1 MPLLVITSE
10 RFREHTPPPGHPE
23 CPGRQDVM
31 DAVAAQWRAAGGSA
45 EAPAPAGDD
54 AIRRVHSAAFVDTL
68 ASAAG
73 RAVMLDPDTFTSAES
88 WDISRLAAGAA
99 IGAVDAVLD
108 ARVGRAAALVRPP
121 GHHSNREQARGFCLV
136 NNAAVAAA
144 HALAR
149 GCARVA
155 IVDVDVH
162 HGNGTQEIFESDPRL
177 LYVSTH
183 QWPFYPGSGAADEVG
198 IGDGRGFTV
207 NIPIERGATDADYQ
221 LVVDEIVVPVTQR
234 FQPDLVVLSAGFDAH
249 EEDPLGGMRMSAPG
263 FGRLTGTLCKAADA
277 CAGGRIVLVTEG
289 GYHLRA
295 LAASLAASLV
305 AMDGQLPDVSPRP
318 DVPPP
323 DTRRGAEAVR
333 RVRAAQAP
341 YWGGL

>member
-1 MPLLVITSE
+1 MPVLVLTSE

-23 CPGRQDVM
+23 GPERQDVM
-31 DAVAAQWRAAGGSA
+31 DAVAAQWRAAGGTV
-45 EAPAPAGDD
+45 EAPAAAGDD
-54 AIRRVHSAAFVDTL
+54 AIRRVHSAAFVETL

-88 WDISRLAAGAA
+88 WDVSRLAAGAA

-108 ARVGRAAALVRPP
+108 GRFARAAALVRPP
-121 GHHSNREQARGFCLV
+121 GHHSNRDRARGFCLV

-183 QWPFYPGSGAADEVG
+183 QWPFYPGTGAADEVG

-221 LVVDEIVVPVTQR
+221 LVFDEIVVPVTRR
-234 FQPDLVVLSAGFDAH
+234 FQPDLVVISAGFDAH
-249 EEDPLGGMRMSAPG
+249 EEDPLGGMRMSAGG
-263 FGRLTGTLCKAADA
+263 FARLTARLCAVADR
-277 CAGGRIVLVTEG
+277 CAGGRAVLITEG
-289 GYHLRA
+289 GYHLGA
-295 LAASLAASLV
+295 LAESLAASLAA
-305 AMDGQLPDVSPRP
+305 MDEGAPAAATATPSGDA
-318 DVPPP
+318 
-323 DTRRGAEAVR
+323 RRGRMAADEA
-333 RVRAAQAP
+333 RAAQAP
-341 YWGGL
+341 FWRGL